1 MGSSE
6 KPMSIFDRF
15 KKKPAPSQ
23 DEPSLEQI
31 SYAVAYFVLP
41 HYAFDQFEK
50 IEELWEQTPNAAGPF
65 MYLFAC
71 LNKDLEPD
79 AETAPKFEASTH
91 RFENRVCYALS
102 YPPPRPIPSDFL
114 DLPDD
119 ELLEKVASG
128 QGTTLAPHF
137 SCVMHELSSGK
148 KTVYNLGQSFDGG
161 TTLRQVSR
169 EMNANLGPGPA
180 PDLDAFLEAIN
191 QLGTDGGS
199 AIAGVSK

>member
-1 MGSSE
+1 MWMG
-6 KPMSIFDRF
+6 R
-15 KKKPAPSQ
+15 PAKH
-23 DEPSLEQI
+23 EPS
-31 SYAVAYFVLP
+31 SGF
-41 HYAFDQFEK
+41 
-50 IEELWEQTPNAAGPF
+50 GSR
-65 MYLFAC
+65 
-71 LNKDLEPD
+71 LNERKKPD

-119 ELLEKVASG
+119 ERLEKVASG

-169 EMNANLGPGPA
+169 EMNANFGPGPA